1 MPGTNFDVIQA
12 VPRVATLIYQTH
24 QLWQEIRDVPDGI
37 QGLVDHLKALEP
49 IFADIEDQFNQ
60 DDASTPFK
68 NCLDLS
74 RRAHDSLG
82 ALVADMRTQLQAKK
96 SVRRKYAAVKILLNK
111 TVLARLEQSLSRCM
125 TFLQLAIQAYQMA
138 MLRKLSSN
146 SQALA
151 VRVQPQHH
159 TRNSRPPSPQLQ
171 RKEKMPQEQ
180 TGQTGQTD
188 LDHYL
193 LAAENVATRSKNTT
207 DLLTFNCSQYVK
219 FALAHTKS
227 TGAWQAQLQMPK
239 WLSTSMYELISAP
252 AIAGWTYTYRVYN
265 VVPDNSE
272 IIQKIND
279 GDLVGVRQMFSS
291 KKASPFDKSQGGES
305 LLYYAATSQQYEIC
319 QLLLKLGLQSLLDS
333 RGRYKSPAESIANDM
348 AMTIRQKWTWPAGR
362 DPKRIADLFAAYLQE
377 PDSLPAERLLDFI
390 GEFAP
395 DDMMLFNFRNL
406 FMPNYYLRMLRDRLE
421 AIRLGAFNV
430 SDVRTFSS
438 LLSKDRDFSKDDVRQ
453 STGEKVSL
461 VHSVALALGCR
472 YPETLVPY
480 RKPRPWLH
488 AYGEGWG
495 DVVTKV
501 VSVATI
507 DDLTSIETVVPWDA
521 YEVTAWEGT
530 PLTSLIGGA
539 LCYLCPNISFNHWDE
554 LFHGCLLK
562 WLLLLQSAGVDL
574 LEYGRRETSILR
586 DLQKNTKGAF
596 DADAIDA
603 SRTMLRHPMTGS
615 TPKAKLYH
623 MGHKKRRMVCANMS
637 GEQYWIPFRITDL
650 KVGPSPS
657 DWKLRWAP
665 EFEYMA
671 CQFWRLIEA
680 QEEVMPGT
688 WVDW

>member
-1 MPGTNFDVIQA
+1 MPGTTNLDVIQA

-24 QLWQEIRDVPDGI
+24 QLWQEIREVPEGI

-60 DDASTPFK
+60 DEASTPFK

-74 RRAHDSLG
+74 RKAHDSLG
-82 ALVADMRTQLQAKK
+82 ALVADMRTQLQANKR
-96 SVRRKYAAVKILLNK
+96 VRRKYAAVKIVLNK
-111 TVLARLEQSLSRCM
+111 TVLTRLEQSLSRCM
-125 TFLQLAIQAYQMA
+125 NFLQLAIQAYQMA
-138 MLRKLSSN
+138 MLRKLSNN

-151 VRVQPQHH
+151 VRVQRQHH
-159 TRNSRPPSPQLQ
+159 TRASRPPSPQLQ
-171 RKEKMPQEQ
+171 LEEKMPQKQTEQ
-180 TGQTGQTD
+180 TE

-193 LAAENVATRSKNTT
+193 YALENAAARSRSTTEFTLNLA
-207 DLLTFNCSQYVK
+207 QYVK
-219 FALAHTKS
+219 FKLAHTKS
-227 TGAWQAQLQMPK
+227 TGAWQARLQMPK
-239 WLSTSMYELISAP
+239 WLSTSVYEIISSP

-265 VVPDNSE
+265 VISDNSE

-279 GDLVGVRQMFSS
+279 GDVVGVRQMFSS
-291 KKASPFDKSQGGES
+291 KKASPFDMSQGGES

-319 QLLLKLGLQSLLDS
+319 QLLLKLGLQPLLDS

-348 AMTIRQKWTWPAGR
+348 AMTTRQKWTWPAGR
-362 DPKRIADLFAAYLQE
+362 DPKRIADLFAVYLQE

-395 DDMMLFNFRNL
+395 DDMLLFNFRNL

-421 AIRLGAFNV
+421 AVRLGAFNV
-430 SDVRTFSS
+430 SDVRTFGS
-438 LLSKDRDFSKDDVRQ
+438 LLSKDRDFSKEDVRQ
-453 STGEKVSL
+453 STREKVSL

-472 YPETLVPY
+472 YPETLLPY
-480 RKPRPWLH
+480 QKPRPWLY

-501 VSVATI
+501 VSVATME
-507 DDLTSIETVVPWDA
+507 DLTSIETVVPWDA

-530 PLTSLIGGA
+530 PLMSLIGGA
-539 LCYLCPNISFNHWDE
+539 LCYLCPNIGFYHWDG

-574 LEYGRRETSILR
+574 LEYGKREKSVLHDLRR
-586 DLQKNTKGAF
+586 NTKGAF

-603 SRTMLRHPMTGS
+603 SRAMVRHPMRGS

-623 MGHKKRRMVCANMS
+623 MGHKKGRMVCVNMT
-637 GEQYWIPFRITDL
+637 GEQYWIPFRIIDL
-650 KVGPSPS
+650 EIGQNPS

-665 EFEYMA
+665 EFEHMA
-671 CQFWRLIEA
+671 CQFWRLVEA
-680 QEEVMPGT
+680 QEVVMPGT